1 MRQDITKLNYYEYYN
16 PEVYFNEAAEPINDY
31 TAEKEALPKIACT
44 SPYPTAANMSLEEY
58 LKKMDKG
65 FREML
70 FDLIEE
76 QGITDVQCYKKANVD
91 KRTFSKIKSNPAYK
105 PSKTTA
111 IAFAI
116 ALELDLDM
124 TQELLST
131 VGYTLSKANV
141 FDKIIRYFIYITF
154 IYKE

>member
-1 MRQDITKLNYYEYYN
+1 
-16 PEVYFNEAAEPINDY
+16 
-31 TAEKEALPKIACT
+31 
-44 SPYPTAANMSLEEY
+44 
-58 LKKMDKG
+58 
-65 FREML
+65 ML
-70 FDLIEE
+70 FDLIDER
-76 QGITDVQCYKKANVD
+76 GITDVQCYKKANVD